1 VKRRWIIPL
10 GLMLVIGVLAGT
22 SIAGAEEAS
31 APPTDD
37 TSGTEALAP
46 SGLGGEFDSGD
57 GEASLLA
64 GCEANVICVYTSVT
78 YGNIFGWIN
87 CSFSGVTPPAYL
99 QSATNRCG
107 NKTNWLRLNGTT
119 IACMNPGGNRPHP
132 GVFNEVF
139 VAAQYGAF
147 C

>member
-1 VKRRWIIPL
+1 MKRRWIIPL
-10 GLMLVIGVLAGT
+10 SLMLAVGVLAGT
-22 SIAGAEEAS
+22 SIAGAEETA
-31 APPTDD
+31 APPAEDAL
-37 TSGTEALAP
+37 GAEALAP
-46 SGLGGEFDSGD
+46 DAGGEES
-57 GEASLLA
+57 SILS

-78 YGNIFGWIN
+78 YGNQFGWIN
-87 CSFSGVTPPAYL
+87 CSFSGATPPAYL

-107 NKTNWLRLNGTT
+107 NKTNWLRLNGTV

-132 GVFNEVF
+132 GVYNEVF